1 RTVFRCWRARRTRLF
16 RLPSDWV
23 ADGHGIQQSSLASSR
38 SWPLTPRDA
47 REFAHNDVLGEH
59 SAGRR
64 ASSESDE
71 RKQTLCTLFVGCW
84 LAAMGLFAM
93 WAAVNLDYGVGAWLF
108 IVVFTMTKI
117 GAAFLLPL
125 EAKDAR

>member
-1 RTVFRCWRARRTRLF
+1 
-16 RLPSDWV
+16 
-23 ADGHGIQQSSLASSR
+23 
-38 SWPLTPRDA
+38 
-47 REFAHNDVLGEH
+47 
-59 SAGRR
+59 
-64 ASSESDE
+64 
-71 RKQTLCTLFVGCW
+71 
-84 LAAMGLFAM
+84 MGLFAM